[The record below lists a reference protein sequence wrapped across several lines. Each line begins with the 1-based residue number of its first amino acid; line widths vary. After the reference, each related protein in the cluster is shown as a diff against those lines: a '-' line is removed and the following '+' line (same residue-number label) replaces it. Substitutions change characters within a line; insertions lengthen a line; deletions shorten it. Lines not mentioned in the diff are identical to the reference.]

1 MRHFRFPRRRDKA
14 VFFCSRSTIVVCMRS
29 VLGGGQKKER
39 EKPAAALL
47 PSSIWHRGGRGKKGN
62 GWLGGPETERG
73 GGRREASLFFR
84 FFGGREW
91 RFVLCDPFLCMARHR
106 CDFCQ
111 FCIFKRRSGQPCGR
125 RRKVSRSPP
134 VHSVILPPV
143 FPFFPSLLVLMLL
156 LLDPAMCHGHFGFLR
171 L

>member
-29 VLGGGQKKER
+29 VLGGGQKRER
-39 EKPAAALL
+39 EALRRP
-47 PSSIWHRGGRGKKGN
+47 PSKLNLASRREGEEGKWMAGGAGD
-62 GWLGGPETERG
+62 G

-125 RRKVSRSPP
+125 RRKVSHSPP